1 MSRFAQDAQMER
13 ERLVNALRSMPD
25 QMSMSSA
32 PPGAGMSMSSAPPG
46 AGMAAIGQEAMPM
59 AMGQEAPMPMAMGQ
73 EAPMPMAMGQE
84 FPGQE
89 APMAMGQEFPGQ
101 EAPMQKPPMAMGQEA
116 PMAMGQEFP
125 GPALNPSE
133 ILRMQIGSAMKRGQR
148 R

>member
-46 AGMAAIGQEAMPM
+46 AGMAAIGQEA
-59 AMGQEAPMPMAMGQ
+59 PMPMAMGQ
-73 EAPMPMAMGQE
+73 EAPM
-84 FPGQE
+84 
-89 APMAMGQEFPGQ
+89 PMAMGQEFPGQ

>member
-46 AGMAAIGQEAMPM
+46 AGMAAIGQEAPM

-73 EAPMPMAMGQE
+73 EAMPMAM
-84 FPGQE
+84 GQE